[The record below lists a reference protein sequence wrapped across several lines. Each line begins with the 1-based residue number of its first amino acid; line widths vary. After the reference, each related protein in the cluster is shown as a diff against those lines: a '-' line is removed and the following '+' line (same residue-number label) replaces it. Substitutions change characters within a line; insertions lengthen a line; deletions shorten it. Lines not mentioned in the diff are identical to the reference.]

1 MKLREKLIK
10 ELEADQ
16 NPAPVLSIEEF
27 VGKKRQ
33 P

>member
-1 MKLREKLIK
+1 MNMRENLIQ
-10 ELEADQ
+10 EIEADQ

-27 VGKKRQ
+27 VGKKGQ